1 MAQINTIKLRS
12 LEKTKDFY
20 IWKLKRSES
29 LTEKEKAKYQLAL
42 KSINQIIKAKEGSGE
57 KEKHKTIFR
66 RGY

>member
-1 MAQINTIKLRS
+1 
-12 LEKTKDFY
+12 
-20 IWKLKRSES
+20 